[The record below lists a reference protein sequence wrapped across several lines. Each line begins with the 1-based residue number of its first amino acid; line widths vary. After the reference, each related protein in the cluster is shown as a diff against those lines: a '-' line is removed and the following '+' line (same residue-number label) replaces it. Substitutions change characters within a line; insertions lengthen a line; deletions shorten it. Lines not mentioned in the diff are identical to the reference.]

1 MQNLFSRSCSTSRLP
16 SLTVSEKTFCITDI
30 DVPSNKL
37 IRSKSYNEEYIL
49 PAAPTESST
58 HQPTVAITQ
67 ENKTVFQESLTRKR
81 LLFCR
86 GCSTE
91 HHDLC
96 CEQLDQMVNNPDK
109 VSIVSS
115 MDSEFSEYL

>member
-1 MQNLFSRSCSTSRLP
+1 MQNMFFRTCSTSRLP
-16 SLTVSEKTFCITDI
+16 SLTVSEKTCCITDI
-30 DVPSNKL
+30 DVPSTKL
-37 IRSKSYNEEYIL
+37 IRSKSYNEECNL
-49 PAAPTESST
+49 PTHST
-58 HQPTVAITQ
+58 FTTVIQ
-67 ENKTVFQESLTRKR
+67 DRSVFQESLTRKR

-96 CEQLDQMVNNPDK
+96 CEQLDQMVHSNPDK

-115 MDSEFSEYL
+115 IESELDFSEYL